1 VAEIAGDMARV
12 RCLLEIRLMALIAIG
27 IHQLIVAVG
36 VARLASRRRM
46 RPRQWEAGRGVI
58 ERRWPPDCRRMTLG
72 AIVAEVPGYV
82 IRIRRLLEIRRM
94 TLIAVSVLNLIV
106 AVHVARLARCCS
118 VRAREREIRARMIE
132 RRRSPCRC
140 CVALCAVVTE
150 VACHVVRICYS
161 LKV

>member
-1 VAEIAGDMARV
+1 
-12 RCLLEIRLMALIAIG
+12 
-27 IHQLIVAVG
+27 
-36 VARLASRRRM
+36 
-46 RPRQWEAGRGVI
+46 
-58 ERRWPPDCRRMTLG
+58 MTLG
-72 AIVAEVPGYV
+72 AIVTEVSGHMV
-82 IRIRRLLEIRRM
+82 WICRLLEIRRM

-118 VRAREREIRARMIE
+118 VRTREREIRARMIE

-150 VACHVVRICYS
+150 IACDVVWISYS